1 MLHRLNRN
9 LQITPGKKKVL
20 NATKH
25 LQNLLGQINIQR
37 ERKRVTLE
45 SREMIRNKD
54 WRFRGGETAAPG
66 WTMCRINQSVML

>member
-54 WRFRGGETAAPG
+54 WRFR
-66 WTMCRINQSVML
+66 